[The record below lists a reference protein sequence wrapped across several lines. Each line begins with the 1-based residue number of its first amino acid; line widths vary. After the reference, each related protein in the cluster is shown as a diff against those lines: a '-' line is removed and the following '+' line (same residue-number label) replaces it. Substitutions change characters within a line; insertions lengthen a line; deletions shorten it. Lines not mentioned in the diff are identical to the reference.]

1 MSHSVFRLSLA
12 AAAGAAL
19 VVVGLP
25 TASAAP
31 ETDDRGYV
39 DSTASCPSPSVVVE
53 FGSTDSSRVAIC
65 TNDGEY
71 QYRGVRVRDGAKVIL
86 DAEKTDSG
94 AFVAEND
101 GIEYEVAAKS
111 LIISSGSTVIREE
124 PWIDFHTPGSTSGS
138 GSGTSTGTSQTP
150 TRTTPLPPPLPAERG
165 GGS

>member
-31 ETDDRGYV
+31 ETDGRGYV

-101 GIEYEVAAKS
+101 GIM
-111 LIISSGSTVIREE
+111 VIRRT
-124 PWIDFHTPGSTSGS
+124 DA
-138 GSGTSTGTSQTP
+138 TGT
-150 TRTTPLPPPLPAERG
+150 PALFSREAIWHSG
-165 GGS
+165 GG